1 MRRAPSVRLPTTTR
15 VIVLMLLFASI
26 VTACSRTPPNR
37 ADPVSPAPSS
47 ASVDSPLGAAPGSAP
62 ASPERMRVTV
72 PVEPLP
78 SRPAGL
84 SGSVSSVPPPAVSP
98 SSVKASSVGPVR
110 SPGVA
115 AGSSPAGPP
124 SPPPPGSPPG
134 SAAPPQAFVTVADQ
148 LAAAR
153 AVAAMTPAERAGSV
167 IMASSADA
175 VGTDLVRRLH
185 LGGVILM
192 GREGTVDGTTG
203 GTPTE
208 VAAVTAALAAQAAP
222 GAPLLIGT
230 DQEYGDVVRLV
241 NGFTAFPG
249 ASVLAGRDDPALVTR
264 VAAAAAAEL
273 LAVGVNVDFA
283 PDADLLPPDGASA
296 IGDRSYGSDPHR
308 VATFVAAA
316 VRGYQSAGLV
326 ATLKHFP
333 GIGRLATDTHTALP
347 SLDTG
352 CADWNAAERVPMAA
366 GVAAGVAMVMT
377 GHVRLPAV
385 GDDDDPTSLSPDAVT
400 DLLRG
405 SGRDGCRGLGFTGV
419 AVTDSLQMAPVADR
433 YGSGAAA
440 VRALQAGQDLLLMP
454 VNPAAAVA
462 GITAAVT
469 DGALPAARL
478 AQAATRVY
486 ALRLATSRVPRPG
499 MDVVDSAAH
508 RALARQAGGPAVS
521 G

>member
-1 MRRAPSVRLPTTTR
+1 MTQARAARAAIGARMVVLTVVLALLTPGCGNQTASNDTGPNQTGPNQTAPS
-15 VIVLMLLFASI
+15 
-26 VTACSRTPPNR
+26 RTVGP
-37 ADPVSPAPSS
+37 ASPAASAPGPNETGPGTAGRLVTVPGLLSARRPADSAASNGRPTAPTRRPPPRSAPPPLPPPSS
-47 ASVDSPLGAAPGSAP
+47 AP
-62 ASPERMRVTV
+62 
-72 PVEPLP
+72 
-78 SRPAGL
+78 
-84 SGSVSSVPPPAVSP
+84 
-98 SSVKASSVGPVR
+98 
-110 SPGVA
+110 
-115 AGSSPAGPP
+115 
-124 SPPPPGSPPG
+124 
-134 SAAPPQAFVTVADQ
+134 AAPPQAFVTTADQ

-153 AVAAMTPAERAGSV
+153 AVAAMTPAQRAGSV

-175 VGTDLVRRLH
+175 VGSDLVRRLH

-192 GREGTVDGTTG
+192 GREGTVDGTTA
-203 GTPTE
+203 GTPTQ
-208 VAAVTAALAAQAAP
+208 VAAVTAALAAQATP

-249 ASVLAGRDDPALVTR
+249 ASVLAGKDDPALVTR

-273 LAVGVNVDFA
+273 LAVGVTVDFA
-283 PDADLLPPDGASA
+283 PDADLLPTDGASA
-296 IGDRSYGSDPHR
+296 IGNRSYGSDPDR
-308 VATFVAAA
+308 VAAFVAAA

-352 CADWNAAERVPMAA
+352 CAAWNAAERVPMAA

-385 GDDDDPTSLSPDAVT
+385 GDTDDPTSLSAAAVA

-405 SGRDGCRGLGFTGV
+405 TGRHGCRGLGFTGV
-419 AVTDSLQMAPVADR
+419 AVTDSLQMAPVADK

-469 DGALPAARL
+469 AGALPAARL
-478 AQAATRVY
+478 AEAATRVY
-486 ALRLATSRVPRPG
+486 ALRLATGRVPRPALA
-499 MDVVDSAAH
+499 VIDSAAH
-508 RALARQAGGPAVS
+508 RALAEQAGGPAVS